1 MFLCIAIYSNNVTYF
16 QINLVYLESHIFNAQ
31 CVFYASKS
39 TMVKVVISN
48 ARIAKA
54 SCESTILEL
63 EV

>member
-16 QINLVYLESHIFNAQ
+16 QINLLYLESYILNAQ
-31 CVFYASKS
+31 SGYF
-39 TMVKVVISN
+39 MLMKVVISN
-48 ARIAKA
+48 ARLARA